1 MQFQERFN
9 RLFRVRRDVGPR
21 RVDARGVLPLPAEPL
36 PEQLRRLG
44 DAPALPRRELAVN
57 HLFSCL
63 LSLALALS
71 LFPARALAAD
81 SSNLFL
87 WAAEFFG
94 PLARFLDDGLIT
106 IGQDEF
112 VQAVSA
118 QIDDTASV
126 STFRAFARGLTD
138 LGFPAYDAA
147 NDAIN
152 SLDDSSGGAF
162 YSLPLTTSNIISV
175 GALLDEWWAYAVT
188 HTADEYPGK
197 PSGGGGGSGGLLPS
211 GDEVFIDVVDSWD
224 GTHTWSDG
232 FTWSG
237 SFGRGELAAYNSAT
251 YAVFYCTSSSSGL
264 FVFYG
269 SDITITVRNRALAS
283 SLGVSD
289 SLRNTAICPY
299 SSAAFDWS
307 NTFNADGSPLNLR
320 TISSIASGV
329 PGIPDGSFWGNFS
342 DLGVPTYVLVKPSV
356 TLYSIGFGPSSPE
369 PVGPPV
375 PPDYVQPT
383 PGSPIAPGTTT
394 DTGFN
399 LDLSEVINWLKTINE
414 NLVSFFEYFKS
425 YVNWLDAWFSN
436 FRVAFSNIFELLRQ
450 IRDWTRN
457 IFRNMRPG
465 YRPSPVDDGDGF
477 LDWLRDFL
485 TRYFGELPDDLSQLL
500 IDLSGI
506 KEHFPFSVPWD
517 IAAVL
522 GLLVHDPVTPSYTFT
537 LPLPT
542 GSYDVVVDL
551 APFDD
556 VAALARRAET
566 VLFGLGLMLR
576 TNWLLDI
583 ISPKRTKG

>member
-9 RLFRVRRDVGPR
+9 RLLRVGRYVGLR

-44 DAPALPRRELAVN
+44 DAPALPRRELAIN

-81 SSNLFL
+81 SSNLFV

-94 PLARFLDDGLIT
+94 PLAQFLDDGLIT

-138 LGFPAYDAA
+138 LGYPAYDAA
-147 NDAIN
+147 NDAVN

-188 HTADEYPGK
+188 HTADDYPGS
-197 PSGGGGGSGGLLPS
+197 P
-211 GDEVFIDVVDSWD
+211 
-224 GTHTWSDG
+224 
-232 FTWSG
+232 
-237 SFGRGELAAYNSAT
+237 
-251 YAVFYCTSSSSGL
+251 
-264 FVFYG
+264 G
-269 SDITITVRNRALAS
+269 SDSSFNPPSIPSNNSVLYVIHARNL
-283 SLGVSD
+283 SD
-289 SLRNTAICPY
+289 SLVAPDGVTLDVSSVAEMYNSTSYHPIIIFDSYSNGLPKISGAYAVPSQWSLQFYDAYPTERDVVALSDDSSGPY
-299 SSAAFDWS
+299 ISLTSGSLSSVSYSKPLSYF
-307 NTFNADGSPLNLR
+307 NTFGYSLAYRFITINFGSHVSYCIFRDTLAYND
-320 TISSIASGV
+320 TIFD
-329 PGIPDGSFWGNFS
+329 PGLVNPD
-342 DLGVPTYVLVKPSV
+342 
-356 TLYSIGFGPSSPE
+356 PE
-369 PVGPPV
+369 PTGPPV

-399 LDLSEVINWLKTINE
+399 LDLSEVINWLKTIND
-414 NLVSFFEYFKS
+414 NLVAFFEYFKN
-425 YVNWLDAWFSN
+425 YVNWLDDWFSD
-436 FRVAFSNIFELLRQ
+436 FRVDFSSIIDLLRQ

-485 TRYFGELPDDLSQLL
+485 TRYYGELPNDLSQLL

-506 KEHFPFSVPWD
+506 KERFPFSVPWD